1 MMQGVSEPSA
11 IVPVMAFF
19 GSRDA
24 PVSASYIAE
33 QRTGDR
39 TLKMT
44 HAGSL
49 PLIVPPAAWEN
60 NQVRADPLDAVER
73 LLGRCDAG
81 YFFQM
86 GERVPARLG
95 RTREAHVGVTISSR
109 FGEPGHFDALRSP
122 GSTNQTTRS
131 SRYIARHIQDTGRRR
146 HRPRRSI
153 SIRGEIS
160 RAVRMILGE
169 VTQ

>member
-1 MMQGVSEPSA
+1 MMQGVSEPA
-11 IVPVMAFF
+11 VIVSDLAFF

-95 RTREAHVGVTISSR
+95 RTREVV
-109 FGEPGHFDALRSP
+109 P
-122 GSTNQTTRS
+122 
-131 SRYIARHIQDTGRRR
+131 
-146 HRPRRSI
+146 
-153 SIRGEIS
+153 
-160 RAVRMILGE
+160 ILGCKSSW
-169 VTQ
+169 VSRVGMTLTGNRRVSNPVAGQL